1 MEPYSDENL
10 QLNWIFMH
18 DNDLKHKSKSVT
30 KWITEKKIRVSN
42 WLAQSPDLNPI
53 ENLWYEVKKVK
64 QMNMK
69 NKEELGVQYK
79 KLGIRNQLKNVN
91 IWWKAYHEGAKPL
104 LKRKFS
110 LRNINVLFECP
121 QVF

>member
-1 MEPYSDENL
+1 MEPYSVENL

-64 QMNMK
+64 QMNVK
-69 NKEELGVQYK
+69 NKEELWRAVQKAWNK
-79 KLGIRNQLKNVN
+79 KPVEKCQHLVESIPRRCQAVIKT
-91 IWWKAYHEGAKPL
+91 K
-104 LKRKFS
+104 
-110 LRNINVLFECP
+110 
-121 QVF
+121 VFLTKY